1 MPGPEWAGR
10 VVFYEDFPY
19 AWWTGFSSLGDLS
32 ADAIADLPR
41 DVSVTPEYADVADQL
56 ERKISGISIYESQLD
71 RLFGGRKP
79 MADAV
84 RRYGAAVGAQGRIAG
99 PAERYW
105 ATRR

>member
-1 MPGPEWAGR
+1 
-10 VVFYEDFPY
+10 VFYEDFPY
-19 AWWTGFSSLGDLS
+19 AWWTGFSSLGDLP
-32 ADAIADLPR
+32 ADALADLPR
-41 DVSVTPEYADVADQL
+41 DVSVTPEYADVADQI
-56 ERKISGISIYESQLD
+56 ERKISGVTIYESQLD

-84 RRYGAAVGAQGRIAG
+84 RRYGAAVGALGRLDG